1 MAFMSVPTDVPT
13 QLEITEVSKAFGGVQ
28 AVTRVSLGV
37 RRGEILSVIGPNGA
51 GKTTLLNMISAFYH
65 PDTGRIV
72 LDGDD
77 VTRLAPSRVAELG
90 VARTFQNI
98 ALFRGMT
105 VLENLMLGRHVRMKS
120 GVVSSFLYWGLAQKE
135 EVGHRKRVEDII
147 DFLRIQDLRRLPTG
161 SLAYGLQKRVE
172 LGRALALEPKI
183 LLLDEPMGGCNHE
196 EKEDMARFILDVN
209 EEWGVTVILIE
220 HDMGVVMDI
229 SDRVAVLDMGQKI
242 AEGTPDEVRANP
254 RVIKAYL
261 GETKSNAPGGSR

>member
-1 MAFMSVPTDVPT
+1 MTH
-13 QLEITEVSKAFGGVQ
+13 QLEIAEVSKAFGGVQ
-28 AVTRVSLGV
+28 AVTRVSLDV

-51 GKTTLLNMISAFYH
+51 GKTTLLNMISGFYH
-65 PDTGRIV
+65 PDSGRIA
-72 LDGDD
+72 LDGTEITH
-77 VTRLAPSRVAELG
+77 VKPSLVAALG

-147 DFLRIQDLRRLPTG
+147 DFLRIQDLRRPPTG

-209 EEWGVTVILIE
+209 QEWGTTIILIE

-254 RVIKAYL
+254 QVIKAYL
-261 GETKSNAPGGSR
+261 GDAKGATNGGRRG

>member
-1 MAFMSVPTDVPT
+1 MV
-13 QLEITEVSKAFGGVQ
+13 TEAALRIEDVSKHFGGVQ
-28 AVTRVSLGV
+28 AIGRVSMEV
-37 RRGEILSVIGPNGA
+37 RRGEIVSVIGPNGA
-51 GKTTLLNMISAFYH
+51 GKTTLLNMISGFYH
-65 PDTGRIV
+65 PDTGR
-72 LDGDD
+72 LTLAGSD
-77 VTRLAPSRVAELG
+77 VTHIPPFQVAERG

-105 VLENLMLGRHVRMKS
+105 VLDNLMLGRHVHMKT
-120 GVVSSFLYWGLAQKE
+120 GVLGAFAYWGLAQKE
-135 EVGHRKRVEDII
+135 EVAHRRRVEDII
-147 DFLRIQDLRRLPTG
+147 DFLRIQDLRRRPTG

-172 LGRALALEPKI
+172 LGRALALDPKI

-196 EKEDMARFILDVN
+196 EKEDMARFVLDVN

-261 GETKSNAPGGSR
+261 GDSKNPGAGGSRG